1 MDIRLDKINKI
12 LGGTMSQQ
20 LTSIVMMVV
29 LFGAMYFLMIRPQK
43 KKDKEVKAMRESLSQ
58 GDEVITIGGIHGK
71 VVKVNDEVVTLEM
84 AYGKQKINFSRW
96 AIGSV
101 AKKGKGTKTEEVVEE
116 LPEVK
121 EVKEVK
127 EITEITDEKKGE

>member
-1 MDIRLDKINKI
+1 
-12 LGGTMSQQ
+12 MSQQ
-20 LTSIVMMVV
+20 LTSMVMMVV

-71 VVKVNDEVVTLEM
+71 VVKVNDEVITLEM
-84 AYGKQKINFSRW
+84 AYGKQRINFSKW

-101 AKKGKGTKTEEVVEE
+101 AKKGKGSKADEVIEES
-116 LPEVK
+116 PEVP
-121 EVKEVK
+121 EVIEVS
-127 EITEITDEKKGE
+127 DEKKGE

>member
-1 MDIRLDKINKI
+1 
-12 LGGTMSQQ
+12 MSQQ

-43 KKDKEVKAMRESLSQ
+43 KKDKEVKAMRDSLSQ

-71 VVKVNDEVVTLEM
+71 VVKVNDELVTLEM
-84 AYGKQKINFSRW
+84 AYGKQRINFSKW

-101 AKKGKGTKTEEVVEE
+101 TKKGKGSKSDEVVEE
-116 LPEVK
+116 LPEVTEDKK
-121 EVKEVK
+121 E
-127 EITEITDEKKGE
+127 D

>member
-1 MDIRLDKINKI
+1 MPQ
-12 LGGTMSQQ
+12 QQ
-20 LTSIVMMVV
+20 LTSILMMVV

-43 KKDKEVKAMRESLSQ
+43 KKDKEVKAMRSSLSQ

-84 AYGKQKINFSRW
+84 AFGKQRVNFSKW

-101 AKKGKGTKTEEVVEE
+101 TKTGKGTKTDEVVEE
-116 LPEVK
+116 LPEVTETI
-121 EVKEVK
+121 EV
-127 EITEITDEKKGE
+127 TDDKKSK